1 MVDHTSDVDVF
12 LWTHEFDKKIKNRFL
27 ADKILL
33 LVMQHGLVN
42 DSYELRLWG
51 WNCKCNVDIML
62 VTKHNNTDQWN
73 GYHVSQRKYRFMFFF
88 VGLVEIIILF
98 DMLFYLHRQILPAIK
113 EFCSGEVL
121 GRKFTV
127 PCNAIEHLNRMYGS
141 NYEWLKPLDKRYP
154 LYSIDHNG
162 MKWTNDEIPYVVRVY
177 NAYGVISKNSTLS
190 KINSHFEKKDLYIE
204 EIPIDNKFDN
214 D

>member
-27 ADKILL
+27 ADKILP

-73 GYHVSQRKYRFMFFF
+73 GYHVSQRKFRFIFFL
-88 VGLVEIIILF
+88 LVQLRSS
-98 DMLFYLHRQILPAIK
+98 FYLICFFIFIDK
-113 EFCSGEVL
+113 FCQQLKNYVL
-121 GRKFTV
+121 VTFWVVNSRFHV
-127 PCNAIEHLNRMYGS
+127 MQLN
-141 NYEWLKPLDKRYP
+141 
-154 LYSIDHNG
+154 I
-162 MKWTNDEIPYVVRVY
+162 
-177 NAYGVISKNSTLS
+177 
-190 KINSHFEKKDLYIE
+190 
-204 EIPIDNKFDN
+204 
-214 D
+214 